1 MVKIGILGVGT
12 VGASVAKILEE
23 NADII
28 EARAG
33 KKILVKSGVVKNL
46 SKDRGLS
53 IKLSNNPLDVVDDPE
68 IDIVVELMG
77 GVEEPYMLVKRALQ
91 NGKAVVTANKALL
104 AYHRYELQSI
114 AGDIPLMYEASTAGG
129 IPIIGALRNG
139 LSANHIESIQGIMNG
154 TCNYMLTKMIN
165 EGAQYDAIL
174 KEAQELGYAEADPTF
189 DVGGFDTSHKLL
201 ILASIAYGIN
211 AKPEDILIE
220 GIENI
225 TQSDVAFAKDF
236 GYEIKLLGI
245 AKKVQNE
252 TYGQGVELRVHATM
266 IPQESM
272 IAKVDGV
279 MNAVAVVGDRVGETL
294 YYGPGAGGD
303 ATASAVI
310 ADIVDIVRGNQG
322 PMLGYKKGLEFGL
335 KLLPKEEIRSHYYL
349 RMSVDDKKGVLAKVT
364 QLFSEHNI
372 SIEAMMQNP
381 DSDHDERVELLFI
394 THECQEKMIQEA
406 IKSLEKLDVLHGSV
420 AMIRIEQ

>member
-12 VGASVAKILEE
+12 VGASVANILKA
-23 NADII
+23 NGDII

-33 KKILVKSGVVKNL
+33 KRIVVKTGVVKNL
-46 SKDRGLS
+46 SKKRDVAITLS
-53 IKLSNNPLDVVDDPE
+53 DNPADVVDDPE

-77 GVEEPYMLVKRALQ
+77 GVEEPYELVTRALK

-104 AYHRYELQSI
+104 AYHRYELQAI
-114 AGDIPLMYEASTAGG
+114 AGDLPLMYEASTAGG
-129 IPIIGALRNG
+129 IPVIGALRNG
-139 LSANHIESIQGIMNG
+139 LAANHIQSIQGIMNG
-154 TCNYMLTKMIN
+154 TCNYMLTKMIQ

-174 KEAQELGYAEADPTF
+174 KEAQDLGYAEADPTF
-189 DVGGFDTSHKLL
+189 DVGGFDAAHKLL
-201 ILASIAYGIN
+201 ILASIAYGID
-211 AKPEDILIE
+211 AKPEDIVIE

-225 TQSDVAFAKDF
+225 TQTDVAFAKEF

-245 AKKVQNE
+245 AKKSE
-252 TYGQGVELRVHATM
+252 DGVELRVHATM

-279 MNAVAVVGDRVGETL
+279 MNAVTVVGDRVGETM

-322 PMLGYKKGLEFGL
+322 PMLGYKKGLESGL

-349 RMSVDDKKGVLAKVT
+349 RMSVDDKKGVLAEIT
-364 QLFSEHNI
+364 QLFSRLDI
-372 SIEAMMQNP
+372 SIEAMMQKP
-381 DSDHDERVELLFI
+381 DYDKDACVELLFI
-394 THECQEKMIQEA
+394 IHECKERTIQEA
-406 IKSLEKLDVLHGSV
+406 IVALEALEVIHGKIG
-420 AMIRIEQ
+420 MIRIEQ